1 VSARDRIIL
10 PKPKVAASMA
20 DMIAISKI
28 TLIYPAAITNP
39 WAFKAA
45 TRGLISLFKLLVG
58 ISGSK
63 DAITTVYKPTKTN
76 TV

>member
-1 VSARDRIIL
+1 MSARDRIIL

-28 TLIYPAAITNP
+28 TLIYPAITNP

-45 TRGLISLFKLLVG
+45 TRDLYRYL
-58 ISGSK
+58 
-63 DAITTVYKPTKTN
+63 N
-76 TV
+76 R